1 MSQANYEPATDQ
13 PSYCSSFRA
22 RACPGRPL
30 IFFCNTL
37 YSLGM
42 QQKTVTFRA
51 PGDKI
56 KALDSLAAVQQR
68 DRSFVL
74 NEAVDQ
80 YLSLNEYHIALIK
93 EGIRQADAG
102 KLIPH
107 DEVRRRLMKLEPARK
122 PKKKTK

>member
-1 MSQANYEPATDQ
+1 MYYQS
-13 PSYCSSFRA
+13 
-22 RACPGRPL
+22 
-30 IFFCNTL
+30 
-37 YSLGM
+37 M

-56 KALDSLAAVQQR
+56 KALDSLAALQQR

-93 EGIRQADAG
+93 EGVRQADAG
-102 KLIPH
+102 ELVPH
-107 DEVRRRLMKLEPARK
+107 DEVRRRLAALMKPAARK
-122 PKKKTK
+122 LRKRA